1 MISKKFLRGNYRGKK
16 RLGKIVKHS
25 TSQESRGLFKK
36 QNTENDW
43 SIRKEKK
50 ENHSI
55 LKRLTSIFK
64 LRFRDTVKKINT

>member
-1 MISKKFLRGNYRGKK
+1 M
-16 RLGKIVKHS
+16 VKHS
-25 TSQESRGLFKK
+25 TSQESRGLFKE

-55 LKRLTSIFK
+55 LKRLTSVFK
-64 LRFRDTVKKINT
+64 LRFRDTVKKIST